1 MNPDS
6 EEKGGLATLESKAP
20 PVRPS
25 AHDDWGDEEV
35 KATGLKK
42 WSAPLIVALITVVGI
57 TYAVKVFS
65 KAGSGSGRKEN
76 TTMVQIQLPPAPPP
90 PPPPPPPPEA
100 MKQEEMIKQ
109 EEDKEEEPDPTP
121 AIDTAVKGPASGG
134 LQIAQQKGRG
144 FFDKR
149 PDNGKTK
156 WGWYAAQVQ
165 TSISDALR
173 KNPRTRKANV
183 RIDVRIWADP
193 ATGRVT
199 RATLG
204 SSTGDAALDAAIRD
218 QVLTGLQL
226 QQPPPEGMPMPIVMH
241 VTARRP
247 N

>member
-1 MNPDS
+1 
-6 EEKGGLATLESKAP
+6 
-20 PVRPS
+20 
-25 AHDDWGDEEV
+25 
-35 KATGLKK
+35 
-42 WSAPLIVALITVVGI
+42 
-57 TYAVKVFS
+57 
-65 KAGSGSGRKEN
+65 
-76 TTMVQIQLPPAPPP
+76 MVQIQLPPAPPP
-90 PPPPPPPPEA
+90 PPPPPPPPET
-100 MKQEEMIKQ
+100 MKEEEMIKQ

-121 AIDTAVKGPASGG
+121 AIVTALKGPANGG

-165 TSISDALR
+165 TSITDALR

-183 RIDVRIWADP
+183 RIDMRIWADP

-204 SSTGDAALDAAIRD
+204 SSTGDSALDAAIRD

-226 QQPPPEGMPMPIVMH
+226 QQPPPEGMPMPIVMR